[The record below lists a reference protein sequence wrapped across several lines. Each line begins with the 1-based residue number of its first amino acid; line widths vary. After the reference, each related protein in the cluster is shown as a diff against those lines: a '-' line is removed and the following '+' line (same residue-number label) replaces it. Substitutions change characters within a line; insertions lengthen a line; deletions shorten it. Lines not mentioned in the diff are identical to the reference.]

1 MKLVCRLSS
10 SSPPPTNP
18 GRITAVE
25 EAVRLR
31 ERLKTHVKSIKA
43 ITIGP
48 HKSLDTLRTALAMG
62 ADAAVHVQHGE
73 EGSAGPEPLSV
84 AKTFK
89 AWMEKQKE
97 GELLAFALTLSFFC
111 FPFFSWLPPF

>member
-1 MKLVCRLSS
+1 
-10 SSPPPTNP
+10 
-18 GRITAVE
+18 
-25 EAVRLR
+25 
-31 ERLKTHVKSIKA
+31 
-43 ITIGP
+43 
-48 HKSLDTLRTALAMG
+48 MG

-97 GELLAFALTLSFFC
+97 GELLAFALTLSFFA
-111 FPFFSWLPPF
+111 FPFSLGFHRFKANESTLQWSSESTRCFSLWQIQILPSSLAPSRSNSSTV

>member
-1 MKLVCRLSS
+1 
-10 SSPPPTNP
+10 
-18 GRITAVE
+18 
-25 EAVRLR
+25 
-31 ERLKTHVKSIKA
+31 
-43 ITIGP
+43 
-48 HKSLDTLRTALAMG
+48 MG